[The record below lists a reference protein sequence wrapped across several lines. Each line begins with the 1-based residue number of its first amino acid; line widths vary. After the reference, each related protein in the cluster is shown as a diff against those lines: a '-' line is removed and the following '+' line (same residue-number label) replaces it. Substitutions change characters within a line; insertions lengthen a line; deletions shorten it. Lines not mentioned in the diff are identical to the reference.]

1 MNNTILNIIVLVH
14 FFFVLFM
21 VLTPFIGN
29 NYFLLLHSI
38 ITPFIILHWLIND
51 NTCILTLI
59 EKTIRTKIYG
69 TVPDSDECISYKLI
83 APVYDFKKNNT
94 DMSTVIYII
103 TIGLLSVSVGKLFY
117 KYRSGQISSLYDL
130 FCK

>member
-1 MNNTILNIIVLVH
+1 MNQAILNLIVLTH
-14 FFFVLFM
+14 FVFILFM
-21 VLTPFIGN
+21 VVTPFIGN
-29 NYFLLLHSI
+29 NYFLLLHAI
-38 ITPFIILHWLIND
+38 VTPFIIFHWIIND

-59 EKTIRTKIYG
+59 EKSIRKKIYG
-69 TVPDSDECISYKLI
+69 TIPDSDDCISYKLI

-103 TIGLLSVSVGKLFY
+103 TIGLLSVSVGKLY
-117 KYRSGQISSLYDL
+117 SRYSSGKISTLQDL